1 MNRCWPGLLFVAGS
15 IQPLFLKPSLIIED
29 ITSIDL
35 AELKT
40 FGVKGFIFDLD
51 NTIMAP
57 HTGQLEER
65 IESWLVLLQAEG
77 FKCLVLSNNKKAE
90 YCQLA
95 EKVLNIPVISHA
107 AKPRRAMF
115 RKALDMMGLQANEV
129 AMVGDRPL
137 TDIWVGQRMGAFT
150 ILVDPLIK
158 HTERK
163 LFKVLR
169 RMERL
174 FVQGG

>member
-1 MNRCWPGLLFVAGS
+1 MLV
-15 IQPLFLKPSLIIED
+15 KPSLIVED
-29 ITSIDL
+29 ITTIDL
-35 AELKT
+35 QALKAA
-40 FGVKGFIFDLD
+40 GVKGFIFDLD

-57 HTGQLEER
+57 HSGALEDR
-65 IESWLVLLQAEG
+65 IETWLTILQADG

-107 AKPRRAMF
+107 AKPRRAKF
-115 RKALDMMGLQANEV
+115 RQALEILGLQATEV

-137 TDIWVGQRMGAFT
+137 TDIWVGQRMGSYT

-158 HTERK
+158 HSEKVYIKFLRGLER
-163 LFKVLR
+163 
-169 RMERL
+169 M

>member
-1 MNRCWPGLLFVAGS
+1 M
-15 IQPLFLKPSLIIED
+15 FLKPSLIVQD
-29 ITSIDL
+29 ITTIDL
-35 AELKT
+35 ARLKSN
-40 FGVKGFIFDLD
+40 GIKGFIFDLD

-57 HTGQLEER
+57 HTGTLEDR
-65 IESWLVLLQAEG
+65 IETWLVLLQAEG
-77 FKCLVLSNNKKAE
+77 FKCLVLSNNKQAE

-107 AKPRRAMF
+107 AKPRRAAF
-115 RKALDMMGLQANEV
+115 RKALEMIGLSAREV

-158 HTERK
+158 HQERRLYK
-163 LFKVLR
+163 FLR
-169 RMERL
+169 GLERL

>member
-1 MNRCWPGLLFVAGS
+1 M
-15 IQPLFLKPSLIIED
+15 FLKPSLIVQD
-29 ITSIDL
+29 ITTIDR
-35 AELKT
+35 AALKAQ
-40 FGVKGFIFDLD
+40 GIRGFIFDLD

-57 HTGQLEER
+57 HTGALEER
-65 IESWLVLLQAEG
+65 IETWLVLLQAEG

-95 EKVLNIPVISHA
+95 EKVLNIPVLSHA

-115 RKALDMMGLQANEV
+115 RKALEMIGLSAREV

-137 TDIWVGQRMGAFT
+137 TDIWVGQRMGAYT

-158 HTERK
+158 LQERR

-169 RMERL
+169 GLERL

>member
-1 MNRCWPGLLFVAGS
+1 M
-15 IQPLFLKPSLIIED
+15 FLKPSLIVQD
-29 ITSIDL
+29 ITTIDL
-35 AELKT
+35 AALKAQ
-40 FGVKGFIFDLD
+40 GIRGFIFDLD

-57 HTGQLEER
+57 HTGALEER
-65 IESWLVLLQAEG
+65 IATWLVLLQAEG

-95 EKVLNIPVISHA
+95 QTVLNIPVISHA

-115 RKALDMMGLQANEV
+115 RKALEMIGLSAREV

-158 HTERK
+158 LQERR

-169 RMERL
+169 GLERL

>member
-1 MNRCWPGLLFVAGS
+1 
-15 IQPLFLKPSLIIED
+15 LFLKPSLIVQD
-29 ITSIDL
+29 ITTIDL
-35 AELKT
+35 AALKAQ
-40 FGVKGFIFDLD
+40 GIRGFIFDLD

-57 HTGQLEER
+57 HTGALEER
-65 IESWLVLLQAEG
+65 IATWLVLLQAEG

-95 EKVLNIPVISHA
+95 QTVLNIPVISHA

-115 RKALDMMGLQANEV
+115 RKALEMIGLSAREV

-137 TDIWVGQRMGAFT
+137 TDIWVGQRMGAYT

-158 HTERK
+158 LQERR
-163 LFKVLR
+163 LYKVLR
-169 RMERL
+169 GLERL

>member
-1 MNRCWPGLLFVAGS
+1 MLV
-15 IQPLFLKPSLIIED
+15 KPSLIIDD
-29 ITSIDL
+29 ITRIDL
-35 AELKT
+35 AALKAS
-40 FGVKGFIFDLD
+40 GIRGFIFDLD

-57 HTGQLEER
+57 HTGTLEDR
-65 IESWLVLLQAEG
+65 IGTWLAILEAEG
-77 FKCLVLSNNKKAE
+77 FKCIVLSNNKKAD

-107 AKPRRAMF
+107 AKPRRAKF
-115 RKALDMMGLQANEV
+115 REALQMIGLLATEV

-137 TDIWVGQRMGAFT
+137 TDIWVGQRMGAYT

-158 HTERK
+158 HSEK
-163 LFKVLR
+163 VYVKVLR

-174 FVQGG
+174 FVNEG

>member
-1 MNRCWPGLLFVAGS
+1 M
-15 IQPLFLKPSLIIED
+15 FLKPSLIVQD
-29 ITSIDL
+29 ITTIDL
-35 AELKT
+35 ALLKAN
-40 FGVKGFIFDLD
+40 GIRGFIFDLD

-57 HTGQLEER
+57 HTGALEQR

-77 FKCLVLSNNKKAE
+77 FKCLVLSNNKKAD

-107 AKPRRAMF
+107 AKPRRSQF
-115 RKALDMMGLQANEV
+115 RKALEMIGLSAREV

-158 HTERK
+158 HQERR
-163 LFKVLR
+163 LYKVLR
-169 RMERL
+169 GLERL
-174 FVQGG
+174 FVKGG

>member
-1 MNRCWPGLLFVAGS
+1 M
-15 IQPLFLKPSLIIED
+15 FLKPSLIVQD
-29 ITSIDL
+29 ITTIDL
-35 AELKT
+35 AGLKAQ
-40 FGVKGFIFDLD
+40 GIKGFIFDLD

-57 HTGQLEER
+57 HSGALEQR
-65 IESWLVLLQAEG
+65 IETWLVLLQAEG

-115 RKALDMMGLQANEV
+115 RKALEMIGLTAREV

-158 HTERK
+158 QQERQ
-163 LFKVLR
+163 LYKVLR
-169 RMERL
+169 GLERL